1 MTREGTKIAV
11 VGTGRL
17 YNDLHAFDYY
27 MSEGR

>member
-1 MTREGTKIAV
+1 MAREMMRIAA
-11 VGTGRL
+11 VGTRRL

>member
-1 MTREGTKIAV
+1 MARERMRIAV

-17 YNDLHAFDYY
+17 YNDLRAFDYY